1 MSVCNLCPRGCN
13 KDRATE
19 RGFCNAGASLTLAR
33 AGLHF
38 WEEPCIS
45 AYGGSG
51 AVFFSGCTLKCIY
64 CQNDKISRGHTGK
77 EITEKRLRE
86 IFDELIDQGA
96 DNINLVTPSHY
107 ADKIAEALSKE
118 KLPVPVVYNT
128 SAYEKAETLKMLDGL
143 VDVYLPDY
151 KYASSDLAKRLSF
164 APDYPETAFA
174 AIEEMFRQRG
184 SYTLDEDG
192 LLTSGVLIRH
202 LVLPGF
208 IENTLDV
215 IDRITSRFDDTQVLF
230 SLMSQ
235 YTPPK
240 KELSIPSLNRRLTE
254 EEYSRAVDY
263 LYLSGFEN
271 GFVQELSSA
280 KEEYTPNFDLSGV

>member
-143 VDVYLPDY
+143 IDVYLPDY
-151 KYASSDLAKRLSF
+151 KYASADIAKKLSS
-164 APDYPETAFA
+164 APDYPEIAFS

-280 KEEYTPNFDLSGV
+280 KEEYTPDFDLSGV